1 MDTSSRRL
9 RHRFAEAAAAERA
22 SLATE
27 LRRLGARHI
36 VLSTSG
42 EWLRSLAV
50 QLRAGG
56 SRGMTF
62 ASPELL
68 LALLLVPIALV
79 AYLLLQRRRTRYV
92 VRFTNV
98 ALLEN
103 LVPRRPSWRRHV
115 PTALYLAAIA
125 ALGIAL
131 ARPSMVVPVPREEA
145 TVVLTM
151 DTSRSM
157 LATDVSPDRLTA
169 AKAAASDFIAS
180 LPEGFRVA
188 LVAFSTEARLV
199 MPPTT
204 DRAQVQAA
212 LDALRADGGTALG
225 DAIALSLE
233 AADLAT
239 GTTGHP
245 AGAAR
250 LAGPRRRRPGAQGR
264 PPDPDGTAAE
274 PPLVATVLLS
284 DGKNSTGALE
294 PLDAA
299 GDAVAR
305 GVPVY
310 TIALG
315 TKDGIVDVPNG
326 MGGTETIPV
335 PPDTQTL
342 SQIADMTG
350 ARFFEAPTSR
360 GPGGDLREP
369 RLPRR
374 RHDAG
379 AGGHPVVR
387 RRGPA
392 ARPRRCRA
400 GRLLVQPDPLT
411 APVRACRGARPPRG
425 GSRHGAT
432 GRPETWDQWLPAARV
447 RLPMLGGADTVGPRP
462 RCCRTSHRK
471 PASEDGRPRPVR
483 RQRHE
488 VRWQAVEPPFPRLG
502 WPRIGPHAPI
512 PVGGHALHRPREAGP
527 GRQQHPRGRLGSRE
541 GHAASRA
548 PRQHPQPP
556 GPPRALVRAAD
567 HAGRTPTPGRST

>member
-1 MDTSSRRL
+1 
-9 RHRFAEAAAAERA
+9 
-22 SLATE
+22 
-27 LRRLGARHI
+27 
-36 VLSTSG
+36 
-42 EWLRSLAV
+42 
-50 QLRAGG
+50 
-56 SRGMTF
+56 MTF

-79 AYLLLQRRRTRYV
+79 AYLLLQRRRARYV

-115 PTALYLAAIA
+115 PTVFYLAAIA

-131 ARPSMVVPVPREEA
+131 ARPSMVVPVPRQEA

-199 MPPTT
+199 TPPTT

-212 LDALRADGGTALG
+212 LNALRADGGTALG

-245 AGAAR
+245 AGAAPSP
-250 LAGPRRRRPGAQGR
+250 ATDGDVAAPKPSADPSGA
-264 PPDPDGTAAE
+264 AAE

-315 TKDGIVDVPNG
+315 TEGGIVDVPNG

-342 SQIADMTG
+342 SQIAEMTG
-350 ARFFEAPTSR
+350 ARFFEAPSSEDLAAIYESLGSR
-360 GPGGDLREP
+360 VGVTLQEQEITQWF
-369 RLPRR
+369 
-374 RHDAG
+374 
-379 AGGHPVVR
+379 
-387 RRGPA
+387 A
-392 ARPRRCRA
+392 AA
-400 GRLLVQPDPLT
+400 ALLLV
-411 APVRACRGARPPRG
+411 
-425 GSRHGAT
+425 
-432 GRPETWDQWLPAARV
+432 
-447 RLPMLGGADTVGPRP
+447 LGGAGL
-462 RCCRTSHRK
+462 
-471 PASEDGRPRPVR
+471 AAF
-483 RQRHE
+483 
-488 VRWQAVEPPFPRLG
+488 WFN
-502 WPRIGPHAPI
+502 RIP
-512 PVGGHALHRPREAGP
+512 
-527 GRQQHPRGRLGSRE
+527 
-541 GHAASRA
+541 
-548 PRQHPQPP
+548 
-556 GPPRALVRAAD
+556 
-567 HAGRTPTPGRST
+567 